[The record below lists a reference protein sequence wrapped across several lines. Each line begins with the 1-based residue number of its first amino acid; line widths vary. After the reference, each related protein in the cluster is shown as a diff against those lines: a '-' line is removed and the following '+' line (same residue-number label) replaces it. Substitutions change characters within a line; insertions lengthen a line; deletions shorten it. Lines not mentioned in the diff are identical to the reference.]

1 MKEILLTQI
10 TTDDISSIVRDEL
23 QKFFADKHETA
34 QSDELGGIELAIK
47 ITGLA
52 KSTIYCLCSSREIPH
67 SKRGKLLYFSRN
79 ELNEWLKSGKRK
91 TQAEISIEAG
101 NFGKNK

>member
-1 MKEILLTQI
+1 MNEIVITQI
-10 TTDDISSIVRDEL
+10 NLEDISNIVRDEL
-23 QKFFADKHETA
+23 QKFFADQQENT
-34 QSDELGGIELAIK
+34 QSDELGGIDLAMK
-47 ITGLA
+47 LTGLA

>member
-1 MKEILLTQI
+1 MDLTITQI
-10 TTDDISSIVRDEL
+10 TRDDISDIFRDEL
-23 QKFFADKHETA
+23 QKFFADQQEKT
-34 QSDELGGIELAIK
+34 QSDELGGIDLAIK
-47 ITGLA
+47 LTGLA

-91 TQAEISIEAG
+91 TQAEISVEAET
-101 NFGKNK
+101 FGKNK

>member
-1 MKEILLTQI
+1 MKEIVINQI
-10 TTDDISSIVRDEL
+10 NLEDISSIVRDEL
-23 QKFFADKHETA
+23 QKFFADKQEKT
-34 QSDELGGIELAIK
+34 QSDELGGIDLAMK
-47 ITGLA
+47 LTGLA

-91 TQAEISIEAG
+91 TQAEISVEAET
-101 NFGKNK
+101 FGKNK